1 MLKVK
6 NINMRFNGLNVLDD
20 VSFEYA
26 GNGVLGIVGPNGS
39 GKTTMLNIIGG
50 NIIQTK
56 GDITYEG
63 KILNH
68 YSLYKRAALGIV
80 RTYQNGKVFPSH
92 TLKEHLLLI
101 KGIQKSNIA
110 NADIKKMLHRFG
122 LEEKEEKLAATLS
135 FGQKR
140 RLELAM
146 AMMRSD
152 AKLYLFDEPTS
163 GVDSG
168 FIEEFKEILHLLR
181 KSNKGIIIIEH
192 NLDLMKE
199 IADQLIVLEGGKIL
213 ATGSPAEVLQRQD
226 VHDAYLGGVNAS

>member
-68 YSLYKRAALGIV
+68 YSLYKG
-80 RTYQNGKVFPSH
+80 Q
-92 TLKEHLLLI
+92 
-101 KGIQKSNIA
+101 
-110 NADIKKMLHRFG
+110 
-122 LEEKEEKLAATLS
+122 LS
-135 FGQKR
+135 
-140 RLELAM
+140 E
-146 AMMRSD
+146 
-152 AKLYLFDEPTS
+152 
-163 GVDSG
+163 
-168 FIEEFKEILHLLR
+168 
-181 KSNKGIIIIEH
+181 
-192 NLDLMKE
+192 
-199 IADQLIVLEGGKIL
+199 
-213 ATGSPAEVLQRQD
+213 
-226 VHDAYLGGVNAS
+226 